1 MTRTSTTSRLAG
13 GRGSPPALSAGRRR
27 LTCETVRDSSGGALA
42 PPARA
47 GSSRAGAVEL
57 DRVLQEHPAARARVR
72 LLPAFVIPRF
82 RHGDRPPGPQPQ
94 EPPQLRPAGRVASV
108 VYCPPVLRQERL
120 PLAIG
125 ERGEDLA
132 GVERVLMLRRIDRQG
147 GHDRHA
153 NARPRPGSGT
163 KSLGHVSGLLHALI
177 GLPG

>member
-13 GRGSPPALSAGRRR
+13 GRCSPPALSAGRRR

-94 EPPQLRPAGRVASV
+94 EPPQLRPVGRVASV
-108 VYCPPVLRQERL
+108 VYCLSVLRQERL

-125 ERGEDLA
+125 QRAEDLP

-147 GHDRHA
+147 GHDPHA
-153 NARPRPGSGT
+153 NAWPAPVPGARGP
-163 KSLGHVSGLLHALI
+163 GPVPGLLHAL
-177 GLPG
+177 